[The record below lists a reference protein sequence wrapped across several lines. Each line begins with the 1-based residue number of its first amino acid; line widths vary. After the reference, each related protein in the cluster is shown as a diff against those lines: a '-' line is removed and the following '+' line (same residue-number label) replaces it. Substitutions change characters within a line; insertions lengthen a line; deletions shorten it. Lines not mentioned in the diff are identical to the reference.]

1 MVLANNGKGRLM
13 ARWMKMRESN
23 IAVGIYL
30 ICAAVVIA
38 FVVSNAHVLT
48 RAGGI
53 ADDVRAGDEQ
63 NLVRNEVSRQTEI
76 LARDQSQISHW
87 DEAVRALASQIDWA
101 FVREEMADWLWDD
114 FGIQTTIVVGSDDVP
129 RVMVFEDDILAVK
142 EAQRHVDLAFDLI
155 VAAREAYMAKRVPSG
170 DRFTYV
176 AHPVRSRDP
185 IYVSDVRMID
195 GDVNMI
201 VAQAIVPD
209 EDETLPDGH
218 PNVLLTLKPLTGAMV
233 GDAGKKLGI
242 SGFAVA
248 PASEV
253 PAGAGSL
260 RVSRGEGANA
270 LYAIWTP
277 SHPSS
282 VIWRQALPVLA
293 GVVGLAILALGAV
306 ALLYGR
312 ALHRMQKSEARNR
325 FLAHHDALTG
335 LPNRLYFD
343 RVLEEILSRGEQDR
357 CAVLCIDLDRFKA
370 VNDTYGHSAGDA
382 VLKTVAARILAAVDG
397 RGIAARV
404 GGDEFI
410 VLLHEG
416 LGRDAVRLL
425 CDTIVESVCAE
436 IPIEGGHASVGAS
449 IGVAWWPE
457 DARTAKSIIRSADEA
472 LYRAKEDG
480 RGRAYLADDEGAG
493 GPVLESRG
501 PESRDPDARIA
512 ARVAPHTPR

>member
-1 MVLANNGKGRLM
+1 MVLINNEKGCSM

-53 ADDVRAGDEQ
+53 ADDVRAADER

-87 DEAVRALASQIDWA
+87 DEAVRALASRIDWE

-114 FGIQTTIVVGSDDVP
+114 FGIQTTIVVGPDDAP
-129 RVMVFEDDILAVK
+129 RVMVFEDDILAVA

-155 VAAREAYMAKRVPSG
+155 AAARDAYMAKRLPRG
-170 DRFTYV
+170 ERFTYLS
-176 AHPVRSRDP
+176 HPVRSREP
-185 IYVSDVRMID
+185 IYVSDFRLID

-209 EDETLPDGH
+209 DEETLPAGL
-218 PNVLLTLKPLTGAMV
+218 PNVLLTLKPLTEAMMAE
-233 GDAGKKLGI
+233 AGEKLGVQDFTVTP
-242 SGFAVA
+242 GDRVPDGA
-248 PASEV
+248 ASM
-253 PAGAGSL
+253 
-260 RVSRGEGANA
+260 RVSREADA
-270 LYAIWTP
+270 DVLYASWTP

-282 VIWRQALPVLA
+282 VIWSQALPVLT
-293 GVVGLAILALGAV
+293 GVVALAILSLGVV

-343 RVLEEILSRGEQDR
+343 RLLEEILSRGEQDR

-382 VLKTVAARILAAVDG
+382 VLRTVAARILAAVEG

-425 CDTIVESVCAE
+425 CDGIVESICAE
-436 IPIEGGHASVGAS
+436 IPIEGGSASVGAS

-480 RGRAYLADDEGAG
+480 RGRACLADDLGAD
-493 GPVLESRG
+493 GPA
-501 PESRDPDARIA
+501 PERPDPEERIA

>member
-1 MVLANNGKGRLM
+1 MVLANNEKGRLM

-38 FVVSNAHVLT
+38 FSVSNAHVLM

-53 ADDVRAGDEQ
+53 ADEVRAVDERD
-63 NLVRNEVSRQTEI
+63 LVRNEVTRQIEI

-87 DEAVRALASQIDWA
+87 DEAVRALISRIDWE

-114 FGIQTTIVVGSDDVP
+114 FGIQTTIVVGPDDAP
-129 RVMVFEDDILAVK
+129 RVMVFEDDIRTLA
-142 EAQRHVDLAFDLI
+142 EAQSHVDLAFDLI
-155 VAAREAYMAKRVPSG
+155 VAARELYMAKRMPRG
-170 DRFTYV
+170 DRFTILS
-176 AHPVRSRDP
+176 HPVRSRVQL
-185 IYVSDVRMID
+185 YVSDFRMID

-201 VAQAIVPD
+201 VAQAILPD
-209 EDETLPDGH
+209 DEETLPDGL
-218 PNVLLTLKPLTGAMV
+218 PSVLLTLKPLTAAMIAE
-233 GDAGKKLGI
+233 AGNKLGV
-242 SGFAVA
+242 SGVAVV
-248 PASEV
+248 PEGEV
-253 PAGAGSL
+253 PAGAGAL

-270 LYAIWTP
+270 LYATWTP

-282 VIWRQALPVLA
+282 VIWSEALPVLA

-343 RVLEEILSRGEQDR
+343 RLLEDILSRGEQDS

-382 VLKTVAARILAAVDG
+382 VLRTVASRILAAVKG

-425 CDTIVESVCAE
+425 CDGIVESICAE
-436 IPIEGGHASVGAS
+436 IEIEGGHASVGAS

-457 DARTAKSIIRSADEA
+457 DARTAKSVIRSADEA

-493 GPVLESRG
+493 GPDL
-501 PESRDPDARIA
+501 ESRDPERRDPDERIA
-512 ARVAPHTPR
+512 ARVAPQTPR

>member
-1 MVLANNGKGRLM
+1 M
-13 ARWMKMRESN
+13 
-23 IAVGIYL
+23 
-30 ICAAVVIA
+30 
-38 FVVSNAHVLT
+38 T
-48 RAGGI
+48 R
-53 ADDVRAGDEQ
+53 
-63 NLVRNEVSRQTEI
+63 
-76 LARDQSQISHW
+76 
-87 DEAVRALASQIDWA
+87 
-101 FVREEMADWLWDD
+101 
-114 FGIQTTIVVGSDDVP
+114 
-129 RVMVFEDDILAVK
+129 
-142 EAQRHVDLAFDLI
+142 RHPLG
-155 VAAREAYMAKRVPSG
+155 E
-170 DRFTYV
+170 RFTYLS
-176 AHPVRSRDP
+176 HPVRSNEP
-185 IYVSDVRMID
+185 LYVADFRMID

-209 EDETLPDGH
+209 DEETLPDGL
-218 PNVLLTLKPLTGAMV
+218 PNVLLTLKPLTRPMMEAV
-233 GDAGKKLGI
+233 GEKLGLG
-242 SGFAVA
+242 GFTVTPGDRVRDGA
-248 PASEV
+248 ASM
-253 PAGAGSL
+253 
-260 RVSRGEGANA
+260 RVSRAGDADA
-270 LYAIWTP
+270 LYATWVP
-277 SHPSS
+277 SRPSA
-282 VIWRQALPVLA
+282 VIWREALPVLA
-293 GVVGLAILALGAV
+293 GVVGLAILALGVV

-343 RVLEEILSRGEQDR
+343 RLLEEILSRGEQDR

-382 VLKTVAARILAAVDG
+382 VLRAVAARILAAVEG

-425 CDTIVESVCAE
+425 CDGIVESICAD
-436 IPIEGGHASVGAS
+436 IPIEGGSASVGAS

-480 RGRAYLADDEGAG
+480 RGRACLADDE
-493 GPVLESRG
+493 RG
-501 PESRDPDARIA
+501 QTGERAEPDERIA

>member
-1 MVLANNGKGRLM
+1 M

-38 FVVSNAHVLT
+38 FAVSNAHVLT

-53 ADDVRAGDEQ
+53 ADEVRAGDER
-63 NLVRNEVSRQTEI
+63 NLVRNEVSRQIEI

-87 DEAVRALASQIDWA
+87 DEAVRALISRIDWE

-114 FGIQTTIVVGSDDVP
+114 FGIQTTIVIGPDDVP
-129 RVMVFEDDILAVK
+129 RVMVFEDDIRTVT

-155 VAAREAYMAKRVPSG
+155 ADARDAYMAKRLPHG
-170 DRFTYV
+170 ERYTILG
-176 AHPVRSRDP
+176 HPVRSKTP
-185 IYVSDVRMID
+185 IYVSDFRLID
-195 GDVNMI
+195 GEVNMI

-209 EDETLPDGH
+209 DEETLPEGL
-218 PNVLLTLKPLTGAMV
+218 PNVLLTLKPLTPAMIAE
-233 GDAGKKLGI
+233 AGKKLGI
-242 SGFAVA
+242 QDVAVV
-248 PASEV
+248 PAREV

-260 RVSRGEGANA
+260 RMSREEDANA

-277 SHPSS
+277 GRPST
-282 VIWRQALPVLA
+282 VVWAQALPVLA
-293 GVVGLAILALGAV
+293 GVVALAMLALGAV

-312 ALHRMQKSEARNR
+312 ALRRMQKSEARNR

-370 VNDTYGHSAGDA
+370 VNDTFGHSAGDT
-382 VLKTVAARILAAVDG
+382 VLRTVASRILATVKG

-425 CDTIVESVCAE
+425 CDGIVERICAE
-436 IPIEGGHASVGAS
+436 IPIEGGRTAVGAS

-457 DARTAKSIIRSADEA
+457 DAKTAKSIIRSADEA

-480 RGRAYLADDEGAG
+480 RGRACLSDDPGADGQDREHA
-493 GPVLESRG
+493 
-501 PESRDPDARIA
+501 DPGERIA

>member
-1 MVLANNGKGRLM
+1 MVLTNNEKGRLM
-13 ARWMKMRESN
+13 ARWLKMRESN

-53 ADDVRAGDEQ
+53 ADEVRAADEQ
-63 NLVRNEVSRQTEI
+63 NLVRNEVARQTEI

-87 DEAVRALASQIDWA
+87 DEAVRALMSRIDWE

-114 FGIQTTIVVGSDDVP
+114 FGIQTTIVIGPDDAP
-129 RVMVFEDDILAVK
+129 RVMVFEDDILAVA

-155 VAAREAYMAKRVPSG
+155 AAAREVYMAKRLPRG
-170 DRFTYV
+170 ERFTIL
-176 AHPVRSRDP
+176 AHPVRSPVP
-185 IYVSDVRMID
+185 IYVSDFRMVD

-209 EDETLPDGH
+209 DDETLPDGQ
-218 PNVLLTLKPLTGAMV
+218 PNVLLTLKPLTSAMMETAGA
-233 GDAGKKLGI
+233 KLGLQD
-242 SGFAVA
+242 FAVT
-248 PASEV
+248 SGDRV
-253 PAGAGSL
+253 PEGAGAL
-260 RVSRGEGANA
+260 RVSRKADADA
-270 LYAIWTP
+270 LYASWTL
-277 SHPSS
+277 SHPST
-282 VIWRQALPVLA
+282 VIWSQALPVLA
-293 GVVGLAILALGAV
+293 GVVALAMLSLGAV
-306 ALLYGR
+306 AVLYGR
-312 ALHRMQKSEARNR
+312 ALQRMQKSEARNR

-343 RVLEEILSRGEQDR
+343 RLLEEILSRGEQDR

-370 VNDTYGHSAGDA
+370 VNDTYGHSAGDQ
-382 VLKTVAARILAAVDG
+382 VLRTVASRILAIVEG

-425 CDTIVESVCAE
+425 CDGIVESICAE
-436 IPIEGGHASVGAS
+436 IPIEGGRASVGAS

-457 DARTAKSIIRSADEA
+457 DARTAKSVIRSADEA

-480 RGRAYLADDEGAG
+480 RGRAYLSQDQGADEAGAG
-493 GPVLESRG
+493 DLPSDE
-501 PESRDPDARIA
+501 RIA